1 MRYTPLI
8 VVPLLAFAL
17 GGCAAVQQEPPAA
30 TVAVEEQPLFASE
43 EEALAAAQA
52 AYTQYLAVSDQI
64 ARDGGA
70 NPERLE
76 GLVSKALFEESKR
89 VFQSFEENLTIVT
102 GSTNFDSLHF
112 SALEK
117 QSSAFYVC
125 LNVGQTQLLNNE
137 GIDVTPAARQ
147 SRLPIL
153 FSLAKK
159 DNHVIIESSEVWSGR
174 NFC

>member
-8 VVPLLAFAL
+8 AVPLIVLSLA
-17 GGCAAVQQEPPAA
+17 GCAAVQQEPPVA

-76 GLVSKALFEESKR
+76 GLVTKSMYTSELGT
-89 VFQSFEENLTIVT
+89 QNSFAQRGIVMTGSMSADTLHLQAVT
-102 GSTNFDSLHF
+102 GKTVSMYLCLDSSGASLLNSKSQEVGTKTRWPLLVTLESTPAGELLLADSQTWSGTNF
-112 SALEK
+112 
-117 QSSAFYVC
+117 C
-125 LNVGQTQLLNNE
+125 
-137 GIDVTPAARQ
+137 
-147 SRLPIL
+147 
-153 FSLAKK
+153 
-159 DNHVIIESSEVWSGR
+159 
-174 NFC
+174 